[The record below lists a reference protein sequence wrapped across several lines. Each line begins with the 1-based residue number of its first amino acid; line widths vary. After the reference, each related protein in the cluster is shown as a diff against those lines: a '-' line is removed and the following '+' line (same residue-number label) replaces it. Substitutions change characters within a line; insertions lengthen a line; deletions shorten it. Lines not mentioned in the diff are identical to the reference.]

1 MPGTIKAGTVLIR
14 EGTPLPDTLTFQSD
28 VYSLG
33 WRSVTS
39 LDGYGMDRKTHD
51 AGWSFFYLAGESRA
65 TVFGGDGQETV
76 HKAIKCILAGLKSEK
91 FNSLEI
97 TRVAFKHFL
106 GVPYATVSFH
116 LRNMQEGMFLLG
128 VDDSRAW
135 KHGRL
140 VAA

>member
-1 MPGTIKAGTVLIR
+1 MPGTIKAGTVLSR
-14 EGTPLPDTLTFQSD
+14 ESTPLPDTLPFQSD

-51 AGWSFFYLAGESRA
+51 AGWSFFYLAGDGRP

-76 HKAIKCILAGLKSEK
+76 HKAINRILAGLKSEK

-97 TRVAFKHFL
+97 TRVA
-106 GVPYATVSFH
+106 
-116 LRNMQEGMFLLG
+116 
-128 VDDSRAW
+128 
-135 KHGRL
+135 
-140 VAA
+140 